1 MIANRRRMNVLSIYA
16 DQLKHLPVDLKAE
29 VVLADM
35 LEDGVS
41 LDELILNPLGLTK
54 RAFGRDISQTRWAE
68 SQHMTKR
75 WLQID
80 LNRSG
85 LYDLLPEGVFHQ
97 PTANEVA
104 TSKEVILREMSIQ
117 REREKAARAFFLPF
131 EQEFFRQRIRIE
143 QEQRAY
149 PIHTDTEQPNE
160 VLSWFWNLPGFL
172 TSEQVKRLLYILPQI
187 HLMVGDLVAMTAC
200 FEQVLEERVSLRLE
214 PGGTTLVEV
223 DTAPLG
229 EWQLGESSVFDG
241 WLRDEEPLLRMTV
254 HIDRTERV
262 AYYLPGNDGR
272 WMIEWLAGYLVPLD
286 AAVGIELDTSVLSD
300 AFVLAENEVF
310 GRLDFTTHV

>member
-1 MIANRRRMNVLSIYA
+1 MDMLSVYA
-16 DQLKHLPVDLKAE
+16 ERLKHLPIDLKAE

-41 LDELILNPLGLTK
+41 LDELVLNPEGLGK
-54 RAFGRDISQTRWAE
+54 RTFGRDISQTEWKEA
-68 SQHMTKR
+68 QHTSKR

-104 TSKEVILREMSIQ
+104 TSKEAILREMSIQ
-117 REREKAARAFFLPF
+117 REREKAARTFFLPF
-131 EQEFFRQRIRIE
+131 EQEFFRQRIRLE

-149 PIHTDTEQPNE
+149 PVHSDTEQPNE
-160 VLSWFWNLPGFL
+160 LLSWFWNLPNFL
-172 TSEQVKRLLYILPQI
+172 TSEQVKRLLYILPVI
-187 HLMVGDLVAMTAC
+187 HHMVGDPTAMKAC
-200 FEQVLEERVSLRLE
+200 YEQLMEERVSLQLE
-214 PGGTTLVEV
+214 PGGMTLVET

-229 EWQLGESSVFDG
+229 EWQLGESSVVDG
-241 WLRDEEPLLRMTV
+241 WLRDEEPLLRIIV

-262 AYYLPGNDGR
+262 ANYLPGSDGR
-272 WMIEWLAGYLVPLD
+272 RMIEWLAGYLAPLD
-286 AAVGIELDTSVLSD
+286 AAVGIELDTSALND
-300 AFVLAENEVF
+300 TFLLAENEVF
-310 GRLDFTTHV
+310 GRLDFTTNV